1 MGGDHGHGHGDAKE
15 KWFYMSII
23 SGALLVSAILVENVF
38 GDIELEPLRTLLG
51 VHATLAQLFYHILI
65 TFFGGYI
72 LILGIKKLYV
82 KKKFST
88 EFLMGVV
95 AVASTY
101 IDLLFEGAT
110 VLTLFMFSEFLEE
123 YIEDRARESVS
134 KLVEYMPQVATVLRN
149 GSEVVVDTD
158 EVVPGEVIIIRPG
171 ERIPLDGVIVEGESS
186 IDESTITGENIPVFK
201 KAGDEVYAGTL
212 NLDGVIKVE
221 VTKPAEETLVSKIV
235 TLVMEARARK
245 ASIENIVDRFS
256 EKYVPA
262 IVTVAAAIAF
272 IPPYFFGGDFN
283 FWLYRAMILLVLA
296 CPSAFIVSVPATFFA
311 SITLATRK
319 GVIVK
324 GGVYIEK
331 LRDVKTFIF
340 DKTGTLTYGQP
351 KVVEECDFTTVSD
364 RELLQLIA
372 SLERYSNHPVAK
384 GIVEYA
390 NSKDVKVIQEVSDV
404 REYPGKGIIG
414 RINGRKVV
422 IGSIDFIRELI
433 DSDELSSDE
442 HTNVYIVVDEDF
454 VGSLCLKDKVREDA
468 VKAVEELRRMGLH
481 TVILTGDKEDVAKRV
496 AEELGID
503 EYYAEVKPEE
513 KLRIVERYREN
524 GGVAMVGDGV
534 NDAPAL
540 AAADVGIAMGGSG
553 TEVALETADIV
564 LVKDDLSVLPY
575 IYRLAIKTYT
585 IARENIAVSISSKL
599 LLGILGMLGLVP
611 LWLVVALGDDGITLL
626 LLMNITRLAR
636 VN

>member
-1 MGGDHGHGHGDAKE
+1 MGGDHSHEHGDAKE

-272 IPPYFFGGDFN
+272 IPPYFFGGDFS

-351 KVVEECDFTTVSD
+351 KVVEECRLSNVND
-364 RELLQLIA
+364 EGILQLIA

-390 NSKDVKVIQEVSDV
+390 NSKNVAVLQEVSDI

-422 IGSIDFIRELI
+422 VGSVEFIRELI
-433 DSDELSSDE
+433 DSEELSSDE
-442 HTNVYIVVDEDF
+442 HTNVYIVVDDAF
-454 VGSLCLKDKVREDA
+454 MGSLCLQDKVREDA
-468 VKAVEELRRMGLH
+468 VKAVEELKRMGLH
-481 TVILTGDKEDVAKRV
+481 TVILTGDKEDVARKV

-513 KLRIVERYREN
+513 KLRIVERYRKK

-575 IYRLAIKTYT
+575 IYRLALKTYT
-585 IARENIAVSISSKL
+585 IARENIAVSISGKL

>member
-1 MGGDHGHGHGDAKE
+1 MGGHNHGHGASKDI
-15 KWFYMSII
+15 WFYMSVI
-23 SGALLVSAILVENVF
+23 SGLLLLSAIAVENVI
-38 GDIELEPLRTLLG
+38 GDFTIDFLRNILG
-51 VHATLAQLFYHILI
+51 IHATMAQILYHVLI

-72 LILGIKKLYV
+72 LILGLRKIYKN
-82 KKKFST
+82 KKFST

-134 KLVEYMPQVATVLRN
+134 KLVEYMPQVATVLKD
-149 GSEVVVDTD
+149 GSEVVVETD
-158 EVVPGEVIIIRPG
+158 EVVPGEVIIVRPG
-171 ERIPLDGVIVEGESS
+171 ERIPLDGIIVEGESS

-201 KAGDEVYAGTL
+201 KVDDEVYAGTL
-212 NLDGVIKVE
+212 NLDGVIKVK
-221 VTKPAEETLVSKIV
+221 VSRPADETLVSKIV
-235 TLVMEARARK
+235 SLVMEARARK

-262 IVTVAAAIAF
+262 IVSFAAAIA
-272 IPPYFFGGDFN
+272 IVPPFFLGGDFN
-283 FWLYRAMILLVLA
+283 FWMYRAMILLVLA

-311 SITLATRK
+311 SITLSARR
-319 GVIVK
+319 GIIVK

-351 KVVEECDFTTVSD
+351 KVVEECDYSSVSD
-364 RELLQLIA
+364 EELLQLIA
-372 SLERYSNHPVAK
+372 SIERYSNHPVAK

-390 NSKDVKVIQEVSDV
+390 NSKDIKVLQEASDI
-404 REYPGKGIIG
+404 REIPGKGIIG

-422 IGSIDFIRELI
+422 IGSIDFIRDLI
-433 DSDELSSDE
+433 DSEELHSDE
-442 HTNVYIVVDEDF
+442 HTNVYIVVDEDY
-454 VGSLCLKDKVREDA
+454 VGSLCLQDKVREDA

-513 KLRIVERYREN
+513 KLRIVERYRKS

-575 IYRLAIKTYT
+575 IYRLAVKTYS
-585 IARENIAVSISSKL
+585 IARENIAISISSKL
-599 LLGILGMLGLVP
+599 ILGILGMLGLVP
-611 LWLVVALGDDGITLL
+611 LWFVVALGDDGITLL
-626 LLMNITRLAR
+626 LLLNITRLSK
-636 VN
+636 V

>member
-1 MGGDHGHGHGDAKE
+1 MGGDHGHEHGDAKE

-23 SGALLVSAILVENVF
+23 SGILLVSAIIVENVF
-38 GDIELEPLRTLLG
+38 GDIELEPLRALLG
-51 VHATLAQLFYHILI
+51 IHATLAQLFYHILI

-134 KLVEYMPQVATVLRN
+134 KLVEYMPQVATVLRD

-201 KAGDEVYAGTL
+201 KVGDEVYAGTL

-221 VTKPAEETLVSKIV
+221 VSKPAEETLVSKIV

-262 IVTVAAAIAF
+262 VVALAAAIAF
-272 IPPYFFGGDFN
+272 IPPYFFGGGFN

-626 LLMNITRLAR
+626 LLLNITRLSR
-636 VN
+636 V